1 MIAACARCGEL
12 NPSALMMRNSEIVCA
27 NCVGREHGRPER
39 RCVRCETVAPF
50 EARGHHIHGRHNSPE
65 TVAICCNCHRIVH
78 GLDMART
85 KRRDGASVAVK

>member
-1 MIAACARCGEL
+1 
-12 NPSALMMRNSEIVCA
+12 MMRNGEIVCA
-27 NCVGREHGRPER
+27 NCVGRERGRPER

-50 EARGHHIHGRHNSPE
+50 EVRGHHIHGRRNSPE

-85 KRRDGASVAVK
+85 KRGDGASVVMSRAVS